1 MGKLAVLL
9 TAAGAVAL
17 ALCLGCSNETTNP
30 GEPHPPVPSNPQ
42 PASGATRIGVYTSL
56 SWQCGDPESDQF
68 TYDLYLGT
76 DPHPPLYATRLRQN
90 SYSLFNRLAYDSVYY
105 WKVVAVDEAYNGTS
119 GPVWNFRTAI
129 QSEQPPGPPYSPSPA
144 DGHSGV
150 PSADVTLSWNCN
162 NPSGG
167 HLTFNVYFGTATQ
180 PPLVSSGQEQQT
192 YSVGQLPD
200 SVTYYWRIEAIANQ
214 VTTSGP
220 TWYFTSGTL
229 INQPPN
235 QPSVV
240 APADSVIDVSIYSTL
255 RWAGS
260 DPENDPLTYK
270 LYFGTTNPPPFIGN
284 QFNSVYTP
292 LEAMQY
298 GTLYYWQI
306 VSMDNQGNETPG
318 PVWTFTTRPGNVQEV
333 GSLDLDSYARL
344 SFQGNYAYAG
354 IYNGVIVVDISNPV
368 APREEGRCST
378 SSAGT
383 YDIFAAG
390 SYAYLACNDQSLR
403 IVDITDPANP
413 SLVSEY
419 DLDLQPGHLY
429 VSGEYV
435 YIACSSAGLKIIDV
449 SDPLH
454 PVQSGQI
461 RSLSVYDLIVSGDY
475 MYTIGDGLRIIDIS
489 DPSNPVLRG
498 ILNASSAASLFL
510 QGDYIYLAG
519 NYGLQ
524 IVDISDPLS
533 PSLAGM
539 FSLDTGISIFVSGN
553 YAYLYGYSGLEIIDI
568 SDLSR
573 LRLAGSLA
581 IENPYG
587 YISRLFA
594 SGSYIYAMSN
604 DLFLALQFTP

>member
-17 ALCLGCSNETTNP
+17 ALCLSCSNETTNP

-56 SWQCGDPESDQF
+56 SWECGDPENDQV

-76 DPHPPLYATRLRQN
+76 DPHPPLYYSRLRQN
-90 SYSLFNRLAYDSVYY
+90 SYSPYHLAYDSVYY
-105 WKVVAVDEAYNGTS
+105 WKVVAINEAYNATS
-119 GPVWNFRTAI
+119 GPVWDFRTATE
-129 QSEQPPGPPYSPSPA
+129 SEQPPGPPSSPSP
-144 DGHSGV
+144 GNGY
-150 PSADVTLSWNCN
+150 SAVRPAEVTLSWSCY
-162 NPSGG
+162 NPSGA

-192 YSVGQLPD
+192 YSAGQLAD
-200 SVTYYWRIEAIANQ
+200 SVTYYWRIEAIADQ

-220 TWYFTSGTL
+220 TWHFTTGTSV
-229 INQPPN
+229 NQPPN
-235 QPSVV
+235 QPSVMT
-240 APADSVIDVSIYSTL
+240 PADSVIDVSIYSIL
-255 RWAGS
+255 RWTGS

-270 LYFGTTNPPPFIGN
+270 LYFGATNPPPFIGN
-284 QFNSVYTP
+284 QLNSTYTP
-292 LEAMQY
+292 LDALQY
-298 GTLYYWQI
+298 GTIYYWQI
-306 VSMDNQGNETPG
+306 VSMDNRGNETSG
-318 PVWTFTTRPGNVQEV
+318 PVWTFTTQPGNVQEV
-333 GSLDLDSYARL
+333 GSLDLGSYARL
-344 SFQGNYAYAG
+344 SFQGSYAYAG
-354 IYNGVIVVDISNPV
+354 TYDGVIVVDISNPV
-368 APREEGRCST
+368 APREDGRCST

-390 SYAYLACNDQSLR
+390 SYAYLSCNGYSLK
-403 IVDITDPANP
+403 IVDITDPSNP

-435 YIACSSAGLKIIDV
+435 YVACGSAGLKIIDV

-454 PVQSGQI
+454 PVQSNQI
-461 RSLSVYDLIVSGDY
+461 RSLTVYELIVSGDY
-475 MYTIGDGLRIIDIS
+475 MYTMGGGLRIIDIS

-498 ILNASSAASLFL
+498 IFNANNPTSLFL
-510 QGDYIYLAG
+510 QGNYIYLAG

-524 IVDISDPLS
+524 IVDISDPLN
-533 PSLAGM
+533 PSLAGR
-539 FSLDTGISIFVSGN
+539 FSLDIGISVFVSGN
-553 YAYLYGYSGLEIIDI
+553 YAYLYGFSGLEIIDI

-573 LRLAGSLA
+573 LHLVGSLA
-581 IENPYG
+581 IQNPYG
-587 YISRLFA
+587 YMSRLFV
-594 SGSYIYAMSN
+594 SGSYIYAMPD